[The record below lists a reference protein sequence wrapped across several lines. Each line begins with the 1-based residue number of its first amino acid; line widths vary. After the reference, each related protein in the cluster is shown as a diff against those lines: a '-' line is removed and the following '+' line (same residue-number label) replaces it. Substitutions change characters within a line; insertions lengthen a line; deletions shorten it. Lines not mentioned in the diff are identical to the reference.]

1 MVSFKRLTVDW
12 LVYLFS
18 LRLTGMVLETH
29 DLRDSVYLV
38 GLDELVK
45 DFGKSFAEPL
55 EKRVKI
61 VGIFGLGGS
70 GKTTLAKKIF
80 NTNRSAYNASCFLYD
95 VRESDAKDKL
105 HILQSK
111 LLKDLFNKEEEFQH
125 IDEGT
130 QLLKDS
136 LGRAGS
142 DKRFLII
149 LDDIDHH
156 DQLRDLL
163 FQDLLC
169 PGSLVIVTTR
179 DEGVLMAAHISHR
192 YKMKTMYG
200 NHATELF
207 RRHAFRGNAPTF
219 PCGQLVEKFVEF
231 CGGLPLSLKVLGT
244 HVCGRDENYWKLE
257 LEKVGNIHPNEVMQ
271 CLKISFDSLEEEEKQ
286 IFMDIACFF
295 SGKSKDMAIRIW
307 KASQWK
313 WAEHAVQILLDK
325 CLVEV
330 EHDENEA
337 TYSFRKERGDVFR
350 IHDHLRDLG
359 RQMADKCLTPPRL
372 WRAESLSSMQEK
384 GFRKILEETNDRCYD
399 NFWDSSFSSRIEYFI
414 GNSNNGSGTSST
426 ALLWLGVDQ
435 ARWERIPSWIPLT
448 QLQYLGVWGLQE
460 MWRIPSGQIDTQDSF
475 QLRWL
480 MLHGC
485 RRLQNLPALMKML
498 NHLEELIIIEGE
510 SSIEGTSLSKSL
522 AKLSSLKTLSLFGV
536 PIDGELVLSNTR
548 CSTHLESS
556 TNSCMHNLGM
566 ISFTWVFFS
575 KLAISGEICPSLKY
589 LEIAITNKLVEV
601 DLKLLKTLEI
611 LLLDCCS
618 NLKAISGLSSLTSLK
633 DLSICGCY
641 QLESIEGIQELEE
654 LRSLVI
660 QASRHTG
667 VLNFISGL
675 QRLPSDST
683 IITAEAA
690 DEAVERLNVNL
701 FSDVIG
707 GHAIAEIKS
716 SSDYRHKLEEIRSS
730 SNAIIVCAL
739 HISAGHAY
747 FLEDYSQLELSFYSQ
762 VEQIVTVV
770 HTGQRNLKV
779 SKPGKA
785 EILKGF
791 VATVD
796 RSEEESK
803 ALSVFRIIVDRL
815 YLQSMRSTIN
825 YC

>member
-1 MVSFKRLTVDW
+1 MLQNHMVRSCTF
-12 LVYLFS
+12 
-18 LRLTGMVLETH
+18 
-29 DLRDSVYLV
+29 
-38 GLDELVK
+38 K
-45 DFGKSFAEPL
+45 DFIFAWPMGGKNLKWGSLWITGPSMVAWQIWKERN
-55 EKRVKI
+55 KRVFREEELDVTILINRIHVTIEENVNAKI
-61 VGIFGLGGS
+61 YGHS
-70 GKTTLAKKIF
+70 Y
-80 NTNRSAYNASCFLYD
+80 RLYSKWD
-95 VRESDAKDKL
+95 MEME
-105 HILQSK
+105 QSK
-111 LLKDLFNKEEEFQH
+111 LLKDLFNREEEFQH

-142 DKRFLII
+142 DERFLII

-156 DQLRDLL
+156 DQLRDFL
-163 FQDLLC
+163 FQDLLY

-179 DEGVLMAAHISHR
+179 DEGVLMAAHISNR

-325 CLVEV
+325 CLVKV

-337 TYSFRKERGDVFR
+337 TYSFRKERGD
-350 IHDHLRDLG
+350 
-359 RQMADKCLTPPRL
+359 
-372 WRAESLSSMQEK
+372 
-384 GFRKILEETNDRCYD
+384 
-399 NFWDSSFSSRIEYFI
+399 
-414 GNSNNGSGTSST
+414 
-426 ALLWLGVDQ
+426 

-448 QLQYLGVWGLQE
+448 QLQYLGVCRLQE
-460 MWRIPSGQIDTQDSF
+460 MWRIPSGQLDTQDSF

-485 RRLQNLPALMKML
+485 RRLRNLPALMKML

-548 CSTHLESS
+548 CSTHLDSS
-556 TNSCMHNLGM
+556 TNSCMHKLGM
-566 ISFTWVFFS
+566 ISFTW
-575 KLAISGEICPSLKY
+575 
-589 LEIAITNKLVEV
+589 
-601 DLKLLKTLEI
+601 TLEI
-611 LLLDCCS
+611 LLLDCCW

-633 DLSICGCY
+633 DLSIYGCY

-683 IITAEAA
+683 IIRAEAA
-690 DEAVERLNVNL
+690 GEAVERLNVNL

-716 SSDYRHKLEEIRSS
+716 SSDYRHKLGEIRRS
-730 SNAIIVCAL
+730 SNAIIVCAF
-739 HISAGHAY
+739 HISAGYAY

-779 SKPGKA
+779 SKPGEA

-796 RSEEESK
+796 RGEEESK